1 MNALAASRGHE
12 GNRIG
17 AVSEPDRSP
26 WGTSIHHRSRVNSIA
41 PRKPGTYEFVGEY
54 HEETAKGRLIAE

>member
-1 MNALAASRGHE
+1 
-12 GNRIG
+12 
-17 AVSEPDRSP
+17 
-26 WGTSIHHRSRVNSIA
+26 VNSIA